1 MSLPIASPPRR
12 PDDNPLAQKA
22 RAALE
27 ELKKR
32 PDSDKAHRFLYG
44 RLEVWDGEPP
54 PDRIVP
60 DSMMG
65 R

>member
-1 MSLPIASPPRR
+1 MPLPIASPPRR

-54 PDRIVP
+54 A
-60 DSMMG
+60 
-65 R
+65 